1 MPVFRPQPAADTVF
15 LNIYTAEFIRL
26 FRLALPLVLTQL
38 AQMGFSLADTIM
50 AGRVS
55 SVELAGVALGT
66 VVFWPLMF
74 LVSGVVMAITPTVS
88 QLRGAGRLEAGGETV
103 RQAMWIALVGGIVL
117 VFVFRNLDPI
127 YHLIGV
133 DPEALPVTRAYLL
146 AMSWGVIP
154 ALFYY
159 CLRYLCEGSGWTMP
173 ALLITASALLLK
185 LPLNYWFIYG
195 GYGVPALGGEGC
207 GWATVIALLY
217 QLLVMALVVRFSRL
231 HQAGFYAR
239 FSWPDFDT
247 IRRLVVLGV
256 PIGLAIFLEFSLFSS
271 LTLMIGRLGVEAI
284 AAHQIA
290 SNVGALAFMV
300 PYALG
305 MAASIRVGT
314 NVGAE
319 DLDGA
324 RVSGWVALGTSLLFA
339 LVAAVILVFGRDLIA
354 SWYSTEAAV
363 VALAAQLMIF
373 VAIYQPFDDVQ
384 ATAMGVLRGFK
395 DTRRPFLITVLSYW
409 FIAFPISWTLGFGY
423 FESLDYGV
431 YGYWVGLIVGLA
443 IAAAALLGRFVYL
456 INRPERVKALA
467 AA

>member
-1 MPVFRPQPAADTVF
+1 M
-15 LNIYTAEFIRL
+15 RL

-38 AQMGFSLADTIM
+38 AQMGFGLADTIM

-55 SVELAGVALGT
+55 SVALAGVALGT

-74 LVSGVVMAITPTVS
+74 LVAGIVMAITPTVS
-88 QLRGAGRLEAGGETV
+88 HLRGAGQLDVGGEIV

-117 VFVFRNLDPI
+117 VVVFRNLDPF

-195 GYGVPALGGEGC
+195 GFGVPAMGGEGC
-207 GWATVIALLY
+207 GWATVIALCY
-217 QLLVMALVVRFSRL
+217 QLLGMLLVVRFSRL
-231 HQAGFYAR
+231 RQAGFFER
-239 FSWPDFDT
+239 FSSPDLRA
-247 IRRLVVLGV
+247 IWRLVVLGV

-271 LTLMIGRLGVEAI
+271 LTLMIGRLGVESV

-290 SNVGALAFMV
+290 SNVGVLAFMV

-305 MAASIRVGT
+305 MAASIRVGE
-314 NVGAE
+314 NVGAG
-319 DLDGA
+319 DLAGA
-324 RVSGWVALGTSLLFA
+324 QVSGWVALGTSVVFA
-339 LVAAVILVFGRDLIA
+339 LVAALILVFGRDLIA

-373 VAIYQPFDDVQ
+373 VAIYQPFDDLQ
-384 ATAMGVLRGFK
+384 ATAMGVLRCFK
-395 DTRRPFLITVLSYW
+395 DTRRPFLIAVMSYW
-409 FIAFPISWTLGFGY
+409 LIAFPVSWTLGFGY
-423 FESLDYGV
+423 FAALDYGV

-443 IAAAALLGRFVYL
+443 IAAAALLGRFFYL
-456 INRPERVKALA
+456 IRRPERVKALA

>member
-1 MPVFRPQPAADTVF
+1 M
-15 LNIYTAEFIRL
+15 RL

-38 AQMGFSLADTIM
+38 AQMGFGLADTIM

-55 SVELAGVALGT
+55 SVALAGVALGT

-74 LVSGVVMAITPTVS
+74 LVAGIVMAITPTVS
-88 QLRGAGRLEAGGETV
+88 HLRGAGQLDVGGEIV

-117 VFVFRNLDPI
+117 VVVFRNLDPF

-195 GYGVPALGGEGC
+195 GFGVPAMGGEGC
-207 GWATVIALLY
+207 GWATVIALCY
-217 QLLVMALVVRFSRL
+217 QLLGMLLVVRFSRL
-231 HQAGFYAR
+231 RQAGFFER
-239 FSWPDFDT
+239 FSSPDLRA
-247 IRRLVVLGV
+247 IWRLVVLGV

-271 LTLMIGRLGVEAI
+271 LTLMIGRLGVESV

-290 SNVGALAFMV
+290 SNVGVLAFMV

-305 MAASIRVGT
+305 MAASIRVGE
-314 NVGAE
+314 NVGAG
-319 DLDGA
+319 DLAGA
-324 RVSGWVALGTSLLFA
+324 QVSGWVALGTSLVFA
-339 LVAAVILVFGRDLIA
+339 LVAALILVFGRDLIA

-373 VAIYQPFDDVQ
+373 VAIYQPFDDLQ

-395 DTRRPFLITVLSYW
+395 DTRRPFLIAVMSYW
-409 FIAFPISWTLGFGY
+409 LIAFPVSWTLGFGY

-443 IAAAALLGRFVYL
+443 IAAAALLGRFYYL
-456 INRPERVKALA
+456 IRRPERVKALA

>member
-1 MPVFRPQPAADTVF
+1 MS
-15 LNIYTAEFIRL
+15 IYSAEFMRL
-26 FRLALPLVLTQL
+26 FRLALPLVFTQL
-38 AQMGFSLADTIM
+38 AQMGFSLADTLM

-55 SVELAGVALGT
+55 AVELAGVALGT

-74 LVSGVVMAITPTVS
+74 LVSGIVMAVTPTVS
-88 QLRGAGRLEAGGETV
+88 QLRGAGQLDAGGEVV
-103 RQAMWIALVGGIVL
+103 RQAMWIALVGGIAL
-117 VFVFRNLDPI
+117 FMVFRHLDPL

-154 ALFYY
+154 ALLYY
-159 CLRYLCEGSGWTMP
+159 CLRYLCEGSGWTLP

-195 GYGVPALGGEGC
+195 GFGVPAMGGEGC

-217 QLLVMALVVRFSRL
+217 QLLAMLLVVRYSRIR
-231 HQAGFYAR
+231 QAGFYAR
-239 FSWPDFDT
+239 FSWPDLT
-247 IRRLVVLGV
+247 AIRRLVVLGV

-271 LTLMIGRLGVEAI
+271 LTLMIGRLGVAAI

-290 SNVGALAFMV
+290 SNIGALAFMV

-314 NVGAE
+314 NVGAG

-324 RVSGWVALGTSLLFA
+324 KVSGWVALGTSLAFA
-339 LVAAVILVFGRDLIA
+339 VMAALALVFGRQWIA
-354 SWYSTEAAV
+354 ALYSTEAAV

-373 VAIYQPFDDVQ
+373 VAIYQPFDDLQ

-395 DTRRPFLITVLSYW
+395 DTRRPFLIAVMSYW
-409 FIAFPISWTLGFGY
+409 FIAFPVSWTLGFGY

-443 IAAAALLGRFVYL
+443 VAAAALLGRFVYL
-456 INRPERVKALA
+456 TRHPDRVRMLA
-467 AA
+467 AS